1 MKTARQLVALLFV
14 LALVAAACGG
24 TDEGTDSTTT
34 TAGADETTTTA
45 MAEETTTTAMSEETT
60 TTAMEEHMGG
70 TIIIGTTD
78 EVASLDSADAY
89 STADW
94 ELIKA
99 FNEPLLRFQPG
110 SDSVLEP
117 GIADL
122 PEVSD
127 DGLTYTLT
135 LHDGLV
141 FGDGTPLTVDMAV
154 EQLNRLM
161 NADLQAT
168 APNQVGN
175 TLAIPYVSSIEAQ
188 GDNQIVFTLAG
199 PASFFPQILA
209 GAPYTI
215 ANPNIFPVDEIN
227 LLPEGEITGLGP
239 WKITSN
245 LPGEQTVLE
254 PNEYYTGKYPAKA
267 DQIIIRRFSTPS
279 AMADAVRSGEIDISW
294 RILGSEAANELKSV
308 DGLTVATVPQAPI
321 RYLIV
326 NHADGF
332 VTSDPL
338 VRKALAAAVDRDELS
353 DVVFGG
359 AVTPLLSPVPPG
371 FLGANESFEDAY
383 QAPNVSMAQDLLT
396 QAGYSEDNKLQIELG
411 FPPEHYGVTTADGVL
426 LIAQQWEATGMIDV
440 NEVSQEWS
448 TYVSD
453 CTNGDTFDVCVL
465 GWFFDFPDA
474 ENYLQPFIE
483 GDGLGSMVLCPNDS
497 CGDATT
503 TGTDPALGDLLL
515 QQRAETDM
523 GARADILGQLQ
534 DVYADEVVTIPLWL
548 EPEFIIYRDGI
559 AADSSL
565 PNPESLNI
573 GPDFEF
579 IYSLLTTN

>member
-1 MKTARQLVALLFV
+1 MKTARRIVVLLFV

-24 TDEGTDSTTT
+24 DDGSEGTTTT
-34 TAGADETTTTA
+34 TAGSQETTTTA
-45 MAEETTTTAMSEETT
+45 AAATTTTAAAATT
-60 TTAMEEHMGG
+60 TTAPAAQAGG

-78 EVASLDSADAY
+78 TVSSLDSADAY

-99 FNEPLLRFQPG
+99 FNEPLLRFVPG
-110 SDSVLEP
+110 SDSELEP
-117 GIADL
+117 GIADM

-175 TLAIPYVSSIEAQ
+175 TLAIPYVKSIEAK
-188 GDNQIVFTLAG
+188 GDNQIVFTLLG

-227 LLPEGEITGLGP
+227 LLPQGEITGLGP

-245 LPGEQTVLE
+245 IPGEQTVLE
-254 PNEYYTGKYPAKA
+254 PNENYTGKYPAKT

-338 VRKALAAAVDRDELS
+338 VRQALAAAVDRDELS

-371 FLGANESFEDAY
+371 FLGANEAFETAY
-383 QAPNVSMAQDLLT
+383 QAPNLSLATDLLT
-396 QAGYSEDNKLQIELG
+396 QAGYSPDNKLQINLG

-483 GDGLGSMVLCPNDS
+483 GDGLGTMVLCPNES

-503 TGTDPALGDLLL
+503 TGIDPSLGELLL

-523 GARADILGQLQ
+523 AARAGILDQLQ
-534 DVYADEVVTIPLWL
+534 TVYADEVVTIPLWL
-548 EPEFIIYRDGI
+548 EPEFVIYHDDI
-559 AADSSL
+559 SADSSL
-565 PNPESLNI
+565 PNAESLNI

-579 IYSLLTTN
+579 IYSLLTKS